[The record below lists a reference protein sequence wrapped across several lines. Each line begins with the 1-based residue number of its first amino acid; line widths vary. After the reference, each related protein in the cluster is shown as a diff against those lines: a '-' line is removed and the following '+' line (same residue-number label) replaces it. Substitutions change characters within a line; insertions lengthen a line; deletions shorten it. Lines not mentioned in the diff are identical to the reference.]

1 MPIWSYEF
9 DLSTNVSSREH
20 RGHEIA
26 AGHLVYS
33 ASTRAGIPTMMAV
46 GAVALPGPKVDEA
59 VASFDPESLLVLK
72 PGMAVRVKVNA
83 GDNNARI
90 EASLKRKILA
100 NGWKLDPA
108 SKIVVNAEMYRGQTQ
123 QVNIVKFGVSGP
135 GSEETVTVTPEVASV
150 LITVNGRF
158 AWVAET
164 GIILGTLVLEKGQ
177 TAQDEIN
184 RMEKPDVKFFDWVEI
199 PDRILDPVKLQ
210 NGLGS
215 TLVTT
220 RGLIPSSE
228 EQSIDPRD
236 PKALI
241 RILRERSPWTKGLCN
256 RYMAVREARA
266 TSRRSLW
273 GGDACERRADCPRP
287 VGRMI
292 GFPCRRHGILPA
304 AV

>member
-1 MPIWSYEF
+1 MPATTMRESKPRSNAKYWPMVGSSTQPLKS
-9 DLSTNVSSREH
+9 LSMPRCTVAKHNRSS
-20 RGHEIA
+20 
-26 AGHLVYS
+26 
-33 ASTRAGIPTMMAV
+33 
-46 GAVALPGPKVDEA
+46 
-59 VASFDPESLLVLK
+59 
-72 PGMAVRVKVNA
+72 
-83 GDNNARI
+83 
-90 EASLKRKILA
+90 
-100 NGWKLDPA
+100 
-108 SKIVVNAEMYRGQTQ
+108 
-123 QVNIVKFGVSGP
+123 IVKFGVSGP

-273 GGDACERRADCPRP
+273 GGDACEEEELIVPDRWE
-287 VGRMI
+287 G
-292 GFPCRRHGILPA
+292 
-304 AV
+304 